1 MSDIV
6 VNISYN
12 IKYQTNYDCLLDYR
26 AQIGI
31 RFITRRK
38 GSLIAA
44 SLAVAIAILVVQVN
58 SVIFQGLYDAIVRD
72 QINYRFGHVYITRQ
86 ENFITKSDFMLVNWL
101 ERIPYVQAAAPRID
115 SSASINAT
123 IGGKIIQDYS
133 VPVIGVDPVLDI
145 AASTMYQT
153 VGAGGQYVS
162 YRNSAVLGA
171 IVDRDLGYP
180 QVGDT
185 IKLKFK
191 DQFGNDILRRLTI
204 VGITATAGSVG
215 LDNSVIMNIDTLRE
229 IIARPHQTQSI
240 IVRLNDPTKDKDVK
254 DLFLAAFPSNADKFK
269 AQTIEESAEQTLSG
283 FRSGIALINLVGYF
297 GMMSSAFAVVTIQM
311 MQVTSKTRDIGVMRA
326 IGAKRKDILLV
337 FIFQGMVIGAIG
349 AGLGTVMG
357 VAYTAYAK
365 ETHMT
370 FSGSLPLEVKYNWP
384 GIIQTDIMAFALA
397 IIASIYPAYKATRL
411 EPVEAMR
418 VG

>member
-6 VNISYN
+6 INSLYN
-12 IKYQTNYDCLLDYR
+12 IKYQTNYDRLLDYR

-72 QINYRFGHVYITRQ
+72 QVNYRFGHVYITRQ
-86 ENFITKSDFMLVNWL
+86 ENFITKSDFMLINWL
-101 ERIPYVQAAAPRID
+101 QRIPFVEAAAPRVD
-115 SSASINAT
+115 TSVSVNAT
-123 IGGKIIQDYS
+123 VNGKLIQDYS
-133 VPVIGVDPVLDI
+133 VPVIGVDPILDKQ
-145 AASTMYQT
+145 ASTMYKT
-153 VGAGGQYVS
+153 VGDGQYVS
-162 YRNSAVLGA
+162 FRNSVVLGA

-191 DQFGNDILRRLTI
+191 DQHGNDILRRLTI
-204 VGITATAGSVG
+204 VGITSTAGSVG
-215 LDNSVIMNIDTLRE
+215 LDNSLIMNIDTLRE
-229 IIARPHQTQSI
+229 ILDRPHQTQSI
-240 IVRLNDPTKDKDVK
+240 IVKLNDPSKDQNVK
-254 DLFLAAFPSNADKFK
+254 DLFLSAFPSNADKFK
-269 AQTIEESAEQTLSG
+269 VQTIEESAETTLRG

-326 IGAKRKDILLV
+326 IGAKRKDVLLV

-349 AGLGTVMG
+349 AGLGSVMG

-370 FSGSLPLEVKYNWP
+370 FQGSLPLEVKYNWAS
-384 GIIQTDIMAFALA
+384 IIQTDIMAFVLA
-397 IIASIYPAYKATRL
+397 VIASIYPAYKATRL

>member
-1 MSDIV
+1 M
-6 VNISYN
+6 
-12 IKYQTNYDCLLDYR
+12 DYR

-31 RFITRRK
+31 RFITRRR

-86 ENFITKSDFMLVNWL
+86 ENFITKSDFMLINWL

-115 SSASINAT
+115 TAASINAT
-123 IGGKIIQDYS
+123 INGKLITDYE
-133 VPVIGVDPVLDI
+133 VPVIGVDPVLDKE
-145 AASTMYQT
+145 ASTMYQT
-153 VGAGGQYVS
+153 VGTGQYVS
-162 YRNSAVLGA
+162 FRNSVVLGA
-171 IVDRDLGYP
+171 LVDRDLGYP

-191 DQFGNDILRRLTI
+191 DQHGNDVLRRLTI

-229 IIARPHQTQSI
+229 IIDRPHETQSI
-240 IVRLNDPTKDKDVK
+240 IVRLNDPSKDSTVK
-254 DLFLAAFPSNADKFK
+254 DLFLSAFPSNSDKFK
-269 AQTIEESAEQTLSG
+269 AQTIEESAETTLSG

-311 MQVTSKTRDIGVMRA
+311 MQVSSKTRDIGVMRA
-326 IGAKRKDILLV
+326 IGAKRKDVLLV

-349 AGLGTVMG
+349 AGLGTIMG

-370 FSGSLPLEVKYNWP
+370 FQGSLSLEVKYNWTS
-384 GIIQTDIMAFALA
+384 IAQTDILAFVLA
-397 IIASIYPAYKATRL
+397 VVASIYPAYKATKL

>member
-1 MSDIV
+1 M
-6 VNISYN
+6 
-12 IKYQTNYDCLLDYR
+12 DYR

-86 ENFITKSDFMLVNWL
+86 EDFITKSDFMLINWL

-115 SSASINAT
+115 TSASINAT
-123 IGGKIIQDYS
+123 INGHLIQDYQ
-133 VPVIGVDPVLDI
+133 VPVTGVDPVLDKQ
-145 AASTMYQT
+145 ASTMFQT
-153 VGAGGQYVS
+153 VGDGQYVS
-162 YRNSAVLGA
+162 FRNSVVLGA

-180 QVGDT
+180 QVGDA

-191 DQFGNDILRRLTI
+191 DQHGNDILRRLTI

-229 IIARPHQTQSI
+229 IIDRPHQTQSI
-240 IVRLNDPTKDKDVK
+240 IVKLNDPSKDKDVK
-254 DLFLAAFPSNADKFK
+254 DLFLSAFPSNADKFK
-269 AQTIEESAEQTLSG
+269 VQTIEESAETTLRG

-326 IGAKRKDILLV
+326 IGAKRKDVLLV

-357 VAYTAYAK
+357 VAYTVYAK
-365 ETHMT
+365 ESHMT

-384 GIIQTDIMAFALA
+384 SIIQTDILAFALA
-397 IIASIYPAYKATRL
+397 VIASIYPAYKATKL

>member
-1 MSDIV
+1 MSDMML
-6 VNISYN
+6 NISYN
-12 IKYQTNYDCLLDYR
+12 IKYQTNYDRLLDYR

-86 ENFITKSDFMLVNWL
+86 EDFITRSDFMLINWL

-115 SSASINAT
+115 SSASVNAT
-123 IGGKIIQDYS
+123 INGQLIHDYA
-133 VPVIGVDPVLDI
+133 VPVIGVDPVLDR
-145 AASTMYQT
+145 AASTMSQT
-153 VGAGGQYVS
+153 VGSGQYVS
-162 YRNSAVLGA
+162 FRNSAVLGA

-191 DQFGNDILRRLTI
+191 DQHGNDILRRLTI

-229 IIARPHQTQSI
+229 IIDRPHQTQSI
-240 IVRLNDPTKDKDVK
+240 IVRLNDPTKDADVK
-254 DLFLAAFPSNADKFK
+254 ALFLSAFPSNADKFK
-269 AQTIEESAEQTLSG
+269 AQTIEESAETTLRG

-326 IGAKRKDILLV
+326 IGAKRKDVLLV

-357 VAYTAYAK
+357 VTYTAYAK
-365 ETHMT
+365 ETHMQ
-370 FSGSLPLEVKYNWP
+370 FQGSLPLEVKYNWAS
-384 GIIQTDIMAFALA
+384 IAQTDIMAFALA
-397 IIASIYPAYKATRL
+397 IIASIYPAYKATKL

>member
-1 MSDIV
+1 
-6 VNISYN
+6 
-12 IKYQTNYDCLLDYR
+12 LDYR

-86 ENFITKSDFMLVNWL
+86 EDFITKSDFMLVNWL

-115 SSASINAT
+115 ASASINAT
-123 IGGKIIQDYS
+123 INGQIIRDYA
-133 VPVIGVDPVLDI
+133 VPVIGVDPVLDRE
-145 AASTMYQT
+145 ASTMDQT
-153 VGAGGQYVS
+153 VGEGQYVS
-162 YRNSAVLGA
+162 FRNSVVLGA

-180 QVGDT
+180 QVGDN

-191 DQFGNDILRRLTI
+191 DQFGNDIVRRLTI
-204 VGITATAGSVG
+204 VGITSTAGSVG

-229 IIARPHQTQSI
+229 IIARPHETQSI
-240 IVRLNDPTKDKDVK
+240 IVRLNDPSKANDVR
-254 DLFLAAFPSNADKFK
+254 DLFLSAFPSTADKFK
-269 AQTIEESAEQTLSG
+269 AQTIEESAETTLSG

-326 IGAKRKDILLV
+326 IGAKRKDVLLV

-357 VAYTAYAK
+357 VGYTAYAK

-370 FSGSLPLEVKYNWP
+370 FQGSLALEVNYNWMN
-384 GIIQTDIMAFALA
+384 IAQTDIMAFVLA
-397 IIASIYPAYKATRL
+397 IIASIYPAYKATKL

>member
-1 MSDIV
+1 M
-6 VNISYN
+6 
-12 IKYQTNYDCLLDYR
+12 DYR

-86 ENFITKSDFMLVNWL
+86 EEFITKSDFMLVNWL

-123 IGGKIIQDYS
+123 INGQLVHDYQ
-133 VPVIGVDPVLDI
+133 VPVIGVDPVLDRE
-145 AASTMYQT
+145 ASTMDQT
-153 VGAGGQYVS
+153 VGDGQYVS
-162 YRNSAVLGA
+162 YRNSVVLGA
-171 IVDRDLGYP
+171 LVDRDLGYP
-180 QVGDT
+180 QVGDSV
-185 IKLKFK
+185 KLKFK

-204 VGITATAGSVG
+204 VGITSTAGSVG

-229 IIARPHQTQSI
+229 IIARPHETQSI
-240 IVRLNDPTKDKDVK
+240 IVKLNDPSKANDVR
-254 DLFLAAFPSNADKFK
+254 DLFLSAFPSTADKFK
-269 AQTIEESAEQTLSG
+269 AQTIEESAETTLSG

-326 IGAKRKDILLV
+326 IGAKRKDVLLV

-349 AGLGTVMG
+349 AGLGTIMG
-357 VAYTAYAK
+357 IGYTAYAK

-370 FSGSLPLEVKYNWP
+370 FQGSLALEVNYNWAN
-384 GIIQTDIMAFALA
+384 IAQTDIMAFILA
-397 IIASIYPAYKATRL
+397 IVASIYPAYKATKL